1 MKSSETIAALAA
13 ALAKAQA
20 EIQGAIKD
28 KKNPHFKS
36 QYADISNVIDAVR
49 PAYAKYGLSF
59 TQVIHDATDAVGV
72 ETLTIHESG
81 EWLSNGIIFVP
92 VSKKDAQGYGSAL
105 TYGRRYSLVAAAGV
119 AQEDDD
125 GNAAVKTAPPAKKLD
140 ADKMSDIHLYL
151 VDAAKEG
158 IKNLQDVFKSIESS
172 EEKNQVWKDQGA
184 ALKAAAEKI
193 TAHEYEK
200 EQKET
205 ALSIEEEDLRPF

>member
-125 GNAAVKTAPPAKKLD
+125 GNAAAKTAPPAKKLD
-140 ADKMSDIHLYL
+140 QIKLSNIEMLLSNAAENGIQALKEKFNEIPNSD
-151 VDAAKEG
+151 E
-158 IKNLQDVFKSIESS
+158 KSE
-172 EEKNQVWKDQGA
+172 VWKTCQVS
-184 ALKAAAEKI
+184 LKAMAEKV